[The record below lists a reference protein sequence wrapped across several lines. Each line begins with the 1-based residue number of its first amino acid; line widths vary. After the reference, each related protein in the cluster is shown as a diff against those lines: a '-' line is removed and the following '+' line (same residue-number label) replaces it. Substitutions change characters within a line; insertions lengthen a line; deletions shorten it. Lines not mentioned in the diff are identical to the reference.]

1 MHTFKPCA
9 GEDVSATL
17 DAEVCASQQPDKSV
31 RHAYASCDNSTLA
44 PSHACGVHS
53 RIQPSIV
60 SENLV
65 RPMSNASS
73 VAGVYAR
80 NASALV
86 HGTAP
91 LEVRESASGGRPD
104 QREDAEQCSE
114 DVSAHGGYVR
124 ESQSCTQ

>member
-1 MHTFKPCA
+1 MHTFKSCA

-31 RHAYASCDNSTLA
+31 RHADASCENSTLA
-44 PSHACGVHS
+44 PPDACGVHS
-53 RIQPSIV
+53 RVHPSIV
-60 SENLV
+60 SEKLV
-65 RPMSNASS
+65 RPMSVASS

-80 NASALV
+80 NANALA
-86 HGTAP
+86 HGIAP

-124 ESQSCTQ
+124 ESQYC